1 MTAAGACGAL
11 VVIMALAAAPS
22 AAAQG
27 PPVVAVDTVVA
38 VDHTADA
45 DLPDTTGVLFDA
57 VATVSLGR
65 GFEAFLR
72 PIAQRLDRG
81 TTAEWNRQVWI
92 AALRYQR
99 PGDIGLRVD
108 AGLIPSP
115 VGLANLMLRPHLNPT
130 IALPSAL
137 SAALPLAGAPRTTLL
152 GFVYGYGAS
161 ATVSGTHWDARA
173 AVIDVSPVR
182 SRRIFAQPGQNP
194 PRFATVVVGGGV
206 TPFVGVRVGASV
218 TSSGWQ
224 RAGESPGMTADR
236 DVTVVTLE
244 SQVEFRFTKLQGEWV
259 RDSFE
264 TATARQTASGGWV
277 QVQQTLTP
285 RWFAAARL
293 EQIAAPQVS
302 PLGAT
307 VNLRLTSVEE
317 TVGFRLTPELT
328 FRVGHRARRT
338 FNAPAYDN
346 QLLMSA
352 VWWRRWW

>member
-1 MTAAGACGAL
+1 MKLHAPGVL
-11 VVIMALAAAPS
+11 VVLAVLVSSGP

-27 PPVVAVDTVVA
+27 SPPVAVDTVVA
-38 VDHTADA
+38 VDHIADA
-45 DLPDTTGVLFDA
+45 NVPDATGVVFDA
-57 VATVSLGR
+57 VASVGLGR
-65 GFEAFLR
+65 GFEAFIR

-81 TTAEWNRQVWI
+81 TTAEWNRQIWI

-115 VGLANLMLRPHLNPT
+115 IGLANLMLRPHLNPT

-194 PRFATVVVGGGV
+194 PRFGTVVLGGGV
-206 TPFVGVRVGASV
+206 TPFVGVRIGASV

-236 DVTVVTLE
+236 DVTVLTLE
-244 SQVEFRFTKLQGEWV
+244 SQVEFRYTKLQGEWV

-264 TATARQTASGGWV
+264 TAGGRQTASGGWI
-277 QVQQTLTP
+277 QAQQTLTP
-285 RWFAAARL
+285 HWFAAARI
-293 EQIAAPQVS
+293 EQITAPQVS

-307 VNLRLTSVEE
+307 VNLRLTSIEE
-317 TVGFRLTPELT
+317 TIGFRLTPELT

-352 VWWRRWW
+352 VWWRRW

>member
-1 MTAAGACGAL
+1 VTTAARGVL
-11 VVIMALAAAPS
+11 VVLAALAVGGP

-27 PPVVAVDTVVA
+27 SLPVAVDTVVA
-38 VDHTADA
+38 IDHSADA
-45 DLPDTTGVLFDA
+45 GVPDTTGVLFDA
-57 VATVSLGR
+57 VASVGLGR
-65 GFEAFLR
+65 GFEAFVR

-81 TTAEWNRQVWI
+81 TTAEWNRQIWI
-92 AALRYQR
+92 ATLRYQR
-99 PGDIGLRVD
+99 PGDVGLRVD

-115 VGLANLMLRPHLNPT
+115 IGLANLMLRPHLNPT

-152 GFVYGYGAS
+152 GFIYGYGAS
-161 ATVSGTHWDARA
+161 ATVSGSRWDARA
-173 AVIDVSPVR
+173 AVIDASPVR
-182 SRRIFAQPGQNP
+182 PRRIFAEAGQNP
-194 PRFATVVVGGGV
+194 PRFGTVVLGGGV

-224 RAGESPGMTADR
+224 RAGESPGITADR

-244 SQVEFRFTKLQGEWV
+244 SQVEFRHTKLQGEWV

-264 TATARQTASGGWV
+264 TATGRQHASGGWV
-277 QVQQTLTP
+277 QAQQTLTP
-285 RWFAAARL
+285 RWFAAARI

-307 VNLRLTSVEE
+307 VNLRLTSVEG

-328 FRVGHRARRT
+328 FRIGHRARRT
-338 FNAPAYDN
+338 FNAPTYDN
-346 QLLMSA
+346 QILMSA
-352 VWWRRWW
+352 VWWKRW

>member
-1 MTAAGACGAL
+1 VTTAARGVL
-11 VVIMALAAAPS
+11 VVLAALAVGGP

-27 PPVVAVDTVVA
+27 SLPVAVDTVVA
-38 VDHTADA
+38 IDHSADA
-45 DLPDTTGVLFDA
+45 DVPDTTGVLFDA
-57 VATVSLGR
+57 VASVGLGR
-65 GFEAFLR
+65 GFEAFVR

-81 TTAEWNRQVWI
+81 TTAEWNRQIWI
-92 AALRYQR
+92 ATLRYQR
-99 PGDIGLRVD
+99 PGDVGLRVD

-115 VGLANLMLRPHLNPT
+115 IGLANLMLRPHLNPT

-152 GFVYGYGAS
+152 GFIYGYGAS
-161 ATVSGTHWDARA
+161 ATVSGSRWDARA
-173 AVIDVSPVR
+173 AVIDASPVR
-182 SRRIFAQPGQNP
+182 PRRIFAEAGQNP
-194 PRFATVVVGGGV
+194 PRFGTVVLGGGV

-224 RAGESPGMTADR
+224 RAGESPGITADR

-244 SQVEFRFTKLQGEWV
+244 SQVEFRHTKLQGEWV

-264 TATARQTASGGWV
+264 TATGRQHASGGWV
-277 QVQQTLTP
+277 QAQQTLTP
-285 RWFAAARL
+285 RWFAAARI

-307 VNLRLTSVEE
+307 VNLRLTSVEG

-328 FRVGHRARRT
+328 FRIGHRARRT
-338 FNAPAYDN
+338 FNAPTYDN
-346 QLLMSA
+346 QILMSA
-352 VWWRRWW
+352 VWWKRW